1 MGCQIRKESGVQV
14 EEEQQQP
21 TRYGQNFW
29 GRFCTCEALYEPEK
43 EKGVMW
49 QCLLGDVCQ
58 EDWFHDTCLVG
69 RGPPGYVL
77 GREEELHD
85 GTNDTEEQNEEDE
98 DDKRLRDLGFPP
110 DDQFE
115 HMICWRCIEANPWL
129 KRLAAYPGFFVLE
142 RKEAAADTAIVAVGG
157 SPPTAIEET
166 PADKNTSE
174 ATQTTTEATG
184 TAQPEGAAP
193 PEETAQLAQG
203 QKRKASSDSLDSGA
217 ASPTKRVRPDLNDST
232 EATPTTATEPTT
244 TTACTLPPSP
254 ALPKTF
260 TLLLPSSFRTHL
272 CHCPECFPHLRPF
285 PQLREAEESH
295 EPPVSPPAS
304 IYDESERALNSMDR
318 VQAIEGVLAY
328 NKLKERVKAFLE
340 PFAKSGRAVGEE
352 DVKGYFEGLRERERE
367 GGN

>member
-1 MGCQIRKESGVQV
+1 MPRVACQIRKEEGVQV
-14 EEEQQQP
+14 EEEEQQQQ

-69 RGPPGYVL
+69 RDPPGYVL
-77 GREEELHD
+77 GREEGQDETKD
-85 GTNDTEEQNEEDE
+85 ADKEEEEDE
-98 DDKRLRDLGFPP
+98 DEKRLRDLGFPP
-110 DDQFE
+110 DDAFE
-115 HMICWRCIEANPWL
+115 HMICWRCLSANPWL

-142 RKEAAADTAIVAVGG
+142 RKEATADTATVAVDG
-157 SPPTAIEET
+157 SPPAAISET
-166 PADKNTSE
+166 PAVDDIAE
-174 ATQTTTEATG
+174 TTKKATEATE
-184 TAQPEGAAP
+184 AKPE
-193 PEETAQLAQG
+193 EETAQLSQG
-203 QKRKASSDSLDSGA
+203 QKRKASDSDEVDDA
-217 ASPTKRVRPDLNDST
+217 ASPLKRVHPDLEPT
-232 EATPTTATEPTT
+232 TITTTTTTATTA
-244 TTACTLPPSP
+244 TACTLPPSS
-254 ALPKTF
+254 ALPGTF
-260 TLLLPSSFRTHL
+260 TLLLPSDFRARL
-272 CHCPECFPHLRPF
+272 CHCPDCYPYLRPF

-340 PFAKSGRAVGEE
+340 PFAKSGRAVAEE

-367 GGN
+367 GGGAN